1 MRRRLGYAIGAFVLC
16 LAVGVGTLRF
26 THTGGSPAGFTSK
39 DADTAMNAYINAFWI
54 PELNQFAADS
64 SKNGPQVFW
73 KQALMLEVLLRPDY
87 ARLDADEHD
96 AAA

>member
-1 MRRRLGYAIGAFVLC
+1 
-16 LAVGVGTLRF
+16 
-26 THTGGSPAGFTSK
+26 
-39 DADTAMNAYINAFWI
+39 MNAYINAFWI